1 MPAWLPRA
9 VVIVAVVVGSALV
22 AAPAAMAARPGYLTI
37 MLDRSQLVQAD
48 AACGPQA
55 GSVPMPDVLAEIARR
70 GMVPTG
76 SVVTSFVNETTVGCK
91 KPALYPSWADL
102 QAWHT
107 QYGLELVSSGATKA
121 KFNQIDAAHQ
131 WSESCGT
138 LPAFQ
143 VHGFSRAWRLFNY
156 PNDSWTLDAQ
166 SSVVGNCFAWGRDYA
181 NKINTRSGQA
191 SPWFGYVKQLVGG
204 SCNDPALPC
213 YNPAV
218 APGKRYMLPATIAK
232 WMSPHSDAWR
242 VIQIYRLVDGA
253 QPGLWDCTAADPRA
267 HWAAVT
273 ETYCFGDLKTLLDAV
288 SPSTVVTDPAGVA
301 RVWNPDALDTPS
313 ATVTSGP
320 ATGTSDTAAQLAFSA
335 SSPRVT
341 FACSLD
347 GAPAA
352 PCSSPGSYTGLAA
365 GSHTFQVW
373 PTDAFG
379 NQGSAAAWSWSIA
392 G

>member
-1 MPAWLPRA
+1 MPARLPRA
-9 VVIVAVVVGSALV
+9 VVIVAVVLVSALV

-204 SCNDPALPC
+204 S
-213 YNPAV
+213 
-218 APGKRYMLPATIAK
+218 ATTRHCPVTTRPSRRA
-232 WMSPHSDAWR
+232 SGTCCR
-242 VIQIYRLVDGA
+242 
-253 QPGLWDCTAADPRA
+253 PR
-267 HWAAVT
+267 
-273 ETYCFGDLKTLLDAV
+273 
-288 SPSTVVTDPAGVA
+288 SPSG
-301 RVWNPDALDTPS
+301 
-313 ATVTSGP
+313 
-320 ATGTSDTAAQLAFSA
+320 
-335 SSPRVT
+335 
-341 FACSLD
+341 
-347 GAPAA
+347 
-352 PCSSPGSYTGLAA
+352 
-365 GSHTFQVW
+365 
-373 PTDAFG
+373 
-379 NQGSAAAWSWSIA
+379 
-392 G
+392 